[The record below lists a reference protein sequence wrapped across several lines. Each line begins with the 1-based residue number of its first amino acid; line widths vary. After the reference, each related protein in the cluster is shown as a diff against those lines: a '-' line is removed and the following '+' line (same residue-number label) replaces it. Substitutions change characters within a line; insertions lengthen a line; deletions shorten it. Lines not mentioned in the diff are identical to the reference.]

1 MERKRFKAQP
11 TGATPQLVPQ
21 RVSPPVDLRGLFG
34 CMDMVNAISN
44 GTGPSPHRHRGH
56 ISLLRKSVWLIRWE
70 EQRCPKT
77 NKRIRRTKRVY
88 GTKKDAERA
97 LTTELKR
104 IDAGRPARQA
114 RLTLGDWLDEHDE
127 NWCEEL
133 SPRTLHGYRAVI
145 KTYVPKHL
153 LRRRLEDLSPSD
165 LQELFNDMSQRGLS
179 PTTVRGLRAVLRS
192 ALNRAMKLELVERN
206 VATLVDLAKP
216 VRIEIR
222 VLSPEEVRRF
232 LDEADSDRFAALW
245 YVLVTTGLRPGEA
258 LGLKWEDWDGNKL
271 RVRRAL
277 VRVPGQGWSLKETK
291 TRRSRVVALPEMTI
305 RALEEHRTRQKRER
319 LQVSSTYVDR
329 GLIFARSTGEPLE
342 SNNLKKRYFK
352 PILEAAGLPDMR
364 LYDLRH
370 TAATLR
376 LVNGEHPKVVQ
387 EMLGHASITLTMDT
401 YSHVLPG
408 MQEESAARLDAL
420 LAAR

>member
-1 MERKRFKAQP
+1 M
-11 TGATPQLVPQ
+11 T
-21 RVSPPVDLRGLFG
+21 
-34 CMDMVNAISN
+34 C
-44 GTGPSPHRHRGH
+44 PS
-56 ISLLRKSVWLIRWE
+56 V
-70 EQRCPKT
+70 
-77 NKRIRRTKRVY
+77 
-88 GTKKDAERA
+88 
-97 LTTELKR
+97 
-104 IDAGRPARQA
+104 
-114 RLTLGDWLDEHDE
+114 
-127 NWCEEL
+127 
-133 SPRTLHGYRAVI
+133 GYRRRP
-145 KTYVPKHL
+145 YEDFVP
-153 LRRRLEDLSPSD
+153 S
-165 LQELFNDMSQRGLS
+165 
-179 PTTVRGLRAVLRS
+179 LRS

-329 GLIFARSTGEPLE
+329 GLIFARSTGEPVE

-376 LVNGEHPKVVQ
+376 LVNGEHPKVGTRDARACVDHADH
-387 EMLGHASITLTMDT
+387 GHVFARPPGDAGGVGGEAGCVVGGKVTGASPQLQG
-401 YSHVLPG
+401 LP
-408 MQEESAARLDAL
+408 
-420 LAAR
+420 LAAGLAAPLEGGHLDLSPKNDGTVGSP